1 MRPLLVV
8 FERVARDCSLSAT
21 GQGRGTWRIGFDSL
35 GDAIST
41 AALQRSRGRS
51 RCRVIASLSSSRIQ
65 YCGDRNGSNSCGSA
79 VIIRDVLQGVHPGRL
94 AILVTYSGWSLAF
107 VGAGMIVSV
116 TVWPET
122 LLVGLPFIAFGLWV
136 ASRGVARSGD

>member
-65 YCGDRNGSNSCGSA
+65 YCGGRSYR
-79 VIIRDVLQGVHPGRL
+79 RDVLGRCD
-94 AILVTYSGWSLAF
+94 SG
-107 VGAGMIVSV
+107 G
-116 TVWPET
+116 PET

>member
-1 MRPLLVV
+1 MIESAEFAGKLVV
-8 FERVARDCSLSAT
+8 T
-21 GQGRGTWRIGFDSL
+21 IGFV
-35 GDAIST
+35 T
-41 AALQRSRGRS
+41 
-51 RCRVIASLSSSRIQ
+51 VV
-65 YCGDRNGSNSCGSA
+65 CGSA

-94 AILVTYSGWSLAF
+94 AISVTYSGWSLAF

-136 ASRGVARSGD
+136 ASRGRSVRQLATNPRSRSDTASVSRP

>member
-35 GDAIST
+35 GDATST

-65 YCGDRNGSNSCGSA
+65 YCGGRSYR
-79 VIIRDVLQGVHPGRL
+79 RDVLGRCDSGGP
-94 AILVTYSGWSLAF
+94 ATLV
-107 VGAGMIVSV
+107 AG
-116 TVWPET
+116 
-122 LLVGLPFIAFGLWV
+122 VGLMGI
-136 ASRGVARSGD
+136 GVTGRDLAGGC